1 MIRLLL
7 LLFVTLCNDG
17 LCCFD
22 RPPDLL
28 FDLCCV
34 NVPLSSR
41 TCFGCLRV
49 SSVQSV
55 VQSSIDIAPSF
66 SASTSQRKV
75 KVEAFS
81 RRPEEMQNPE
91 YHTQALI
98 HPIRFRQDGENK
110 EEKKTE
116 KLNYKTPQDHIQSKY
131 VSQVFSQSTWKDFVL
146 FFIFGSFIPC
156 THNLEIGKNAAVYRF
171 FLLNFL
177 NELFVK
183 PLCEKW
189 FLLSPPP
196 SPLPPKH
203 HSEMHIRMVRRNKD
217 DKSLARCDYKTLRLA
232 VCFVTSEKRSLSL
245 RVLVRIVGETET
257 GAGAAEDSTS
267 TKCLSYHQNIE
278 QNGKHKWYGNKT

>member
-55 VQSSIDIAPSF
+55 IQSSIDIAPSF

-131 VSQVFSQSTWKDFVL
+131 VSQVFSQST
-146 FFIFGSFIPC
+146 
-156 THNLEIGKNAAVYRF
+156 
-171 FLLNFL
+171 
-177 NELFVK
+177 
-183 PLCEKW
+183 
-189 FLLSPPP
+189 
-196 SPLPPKH
+196 
-203 HSEMHIRMVRRNKD
+203 
-217 DKSLARCDYKTLRLA
+217 
-232 VCFVTSEKRSLSL
+232 
-245 RVLVRIVGETET
+245 
-257 GAGAAEDSTS
+257 
-267 TKCLSYHQNIE
+267 
-278 QNGKHKWYGNKT
+278 